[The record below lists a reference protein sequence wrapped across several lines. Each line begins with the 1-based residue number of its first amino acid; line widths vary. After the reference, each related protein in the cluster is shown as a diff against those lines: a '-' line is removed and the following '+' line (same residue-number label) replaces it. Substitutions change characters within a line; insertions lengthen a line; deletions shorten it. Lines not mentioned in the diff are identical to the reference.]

1 MGFIERERE
10 RERERDREG
19 ETEREILSMYAGPKV
34 LRTKYKETL
43 MGAVATYA
51 LPHNPTYYTVFVNV
65 NSPLTMHT
73 V

>member
-1 MGFIERERE
+1 VGFIERERE

-51 LPHNPTYYTVFVNV
+51 CCHITLRTIQYSSMSIAP
-65 NSPLTMHT
+65 
-73 V
+73 